1 MRLLGVDYGLR
12 RIGLA
17 ISDGDLA
24 EPFGVVNSLEDVI
37 KFSKLQ
43 DIGKI
48 IIGRPT
54 PQNDKIKS
62 FGDRLSEITEIPVE
76 YWDETLSTVTAH
88 RSRQSSGAGVKKR
101 RTAIDD
107 HAAAVIL
114 QSYLDAQDTHMP
126 L

>member
-17 ISDGDLA
+17 ISEGVLA
-24 EPFGVVNSLEDVI
+24 EPLGVVHSLEEVVRLA
-37 KFSKLQ
+37 KLQ
-43 DIGKI
+43 DVEKI
-48 IIGRPT
+48 IIGLPT
-54 PQNDKIKS
+54 PHNEKIAS
-62 FGDRLSEITEIPVE
+62 FGARLGELTGSPVE

-88 RSRQSSGAGVKKR
+88 KNRQATGTGSKKR
-101 RTAIDD
+101 KSSIDD

-114 QSYLDAQDTHMP
+114 QSYLDVQDTSMP